1 MFIFDKLKIYRM
13 TGVVIWLEYEPF
25 ETIKDKN
32 IVFSVNVLEKVVEM
46 MLLLNYCSINVR
58 GLGPVPESR

>member
-1 MFIFDKLKIYRM
+1 M

-58 GLGPVPESR
+58 GLGSVPESR